1 MPKLKAYD
9 GNKFRHVFRAYST
22 DFFCKLPVA
31 IYCYLIGE
39 MDKLHF
45 FQSIITR
52 FIDKLD
58 YLDI

>member
-1 MPKLKAYD
+1 MSKLKAYD
-9 GNKFRHVFRAYST
+9 GNKYVVPFELIYT
-22 DFFCKLPVA
+22 DFFCNLLVA
-31 IYCYLIGE
+31 VYLIVE